1 MMNSFVAVCFAIILG
16 SATIVVVCGAVV
28 LIYMGIDN
36 IKSNNTTKKEK

>member
-16 SATIVVVCGAVV
+16 SATIVVVCGAVA

-36 IKSNNTTKKEK
+36 IKYNNTIKKEK

>member
-16 SATIVVVCGAVV
+16 SATIVVVCGAVA
-28 LIYMGIDN
+28 LIYMGIED